1 MNSLIQL
8 KKVGT
13 NMSVRKKLNIGFIS
27 LTCLLLVSSIISFIQ
42 FKSVEGDI
50 IEVLDHR
57 IEQIRLTEK
66 IRQELASQGLFLN
79 AYILSNKDEETKET
93 LDYYEKVLPETINEL
108 SGIVRSDYTIDIMKQ
123 VTELQK
129 DLQTS
134 SDKAR
139 QAFNNGN
146 TDLALS
152 YINEEV
158 SKSSDEIY
166 FLTSDLLDYHD
177 KNLEQVKTSVVQT
190 VARAIIISIVLLFLS
205 AIVGFYFMH
214 FVKTSITKPLL
225 KVIDAADTLA
235 QGDLTIAQLEHK
247 AKDEISTL
255 AGAVNTLKQNLTV
268 LISNVQDN
276 ATHLSAASEELSAST
291 VEVTATSNDIAHR
304 VQDTT
309 NHLSSAASVSQQS
322 AIAMDETAAG
332 VQRIAEAT
340 QTLHHNAMNMTKLAH
355 TGGTTI
361 TTAKEQM
368 DTISETTT
376 QIADLTQK
384 LSKQSEEIGQI
395 TKVITTIT
403 EQTNLLALN
412 AAIEAARAGEHGKGF
427 AVVADEVRKLA
438 EESHQSAGQ
447 IVALTIE
454 IQTDTRNVA
463 AAVDAG
469 LASVQD
475 GVAKIHEAGDAFYSI
490 TESVQTFTD
499 QIEDISATSE
509 QISASAEEVAAS
521 VTEIANGASV
531 SVANAQI
538 IAEAVDEQ
546 AATMQQVNEVAEE
559 LSNNAQ
565 QLQSLLQ
572 QFKL

>member
-1 MNSLIQL
+1 MDSLIQL

-27 LTCLLLVSSIISFIQ
+27 LTCLLLVSSIISLIQ

-57 IEQIRLTEK
+57 IVQIRLTEK
-66 IRQELASQGLFLN
+66 IQQELASQGLFLN

-93 LDYYEKVLPETINEL
+93 LDHYNKVLPETIKEL
-108 SGIVRSDYTIDIMKQ
+108 SGIVRSDYTKNIMQQ

-129 DLQTS
+129 DLLTS
-134 SDKAR
+134 SDKAV

-152 YINEEV
+152 YINKEV

-177 KNLEQVKTSVVQT
+177 KQIAKVKTSVVKT
-190 VARAIIISIVLLFLS
+190 VTRAIIISIVILILS
-205 AIVGFYFMH
+205 AIVGLYFMY
-214 FVKTSITKPLL
+214 FVKSYITQPLL

-235 QGDLTIAQLEHK
+235 KGDLTIAQLEHNS
-247 AKDEISTL
+247 KDEIGTL
-255 AGAVNTLKQNLTV
+255 AVAVNKLKQNLSV
-268 LISNVQDN
+268 LIKNVQDN

-291 VEVTATSNDIAHR
+291 EEVTATSNDIAHR

-322 AIAMDETAAG
+322 AIAMDETATG

-340 QTLHHNAMNMTKLAH
+340 QTLHHSAMNMTQLAH
-355 TGGTTI
+355 TGGKTI

-447 IVALTIE
+447 IVALTNE

-531 SVANAQI
+531 SAGNAKI

>member
-1 MNSLIQL
+1 
-8 KKVGT
+8 
-13 NMSVRKKLNIGFIS
+13 MSVRKKLNIGFIS
-27 LTCLLLVSSIISFIQ
+27 LTFFLLVSSIISFIQ

-50 IEVLDHR
+50 VEVLDHR
-57 IEQIRLTEK
+57 IVQIRLTEK

-108 SGIVRSDYTIDIMKQ
+108 SGIVRSDYTKDIMKQ

-152 YINEEV
+152 YINKEV
-158 SKSSDEIY
+158 SKISDEIY

-214 FVKTSITKPLL
+214 FVKTSITTPLL

-235 QGDLTIAQLEHK
+235 KGDLTIAQLEHN
-247 AKDEISTL
+247 AKDEIGTL
-255 AGAVNTLKQNLTV
+255 AVAVNKLKQNLSV
-268 LISNVQDN
+268 LIKNVQDN
-276 ATHLSAASEELSAST
+276 AIHLSAASEELSAST
-291 VEVTATSNDIAHR
+291 EEVTATSNDITHR

-340 QTLHHNAMNMTKLAH
+340 QTLHHNAMNMTQLAH
-355 TGGTTI
+355 TGGKTI
-361 TTAKEQM
+361 STAKEQM

-447 IVALTIE
+447 IVALTNE

-521 VTEIANGASV
+521 VTEIANGSSV
-531 SVANAQI
+531 SASNAQI

-559 LSNNAQ
+559 LSSNAQ

>member
-1 MNSLIQL
+1 
-8 KKVGT
+8 
-13 NMSVRKKLNIGFIS
+13 MSVRKKLNIGFIS
-27 LTCLLLVSSIISFIQ
+27 LTCLLLISSIISFIQ
-42 FKSVEGDI
+42 FKSVEGDLV
-50 IEVLDHR
+50 EVLDHR
-57 IEQIRLTEK
+57 IVQIQLTEK
-66 IRQELASQGLFLN
+66 IQQELASQGLFLRS
-79 AYILSNKDEETKET
+79 YILNSKDKTTKANLER
-93 LDYYEKVLPETINEL
+93 YEKILPETIQEL
-108 SGIVRSDYTIDIMKQ
+108 SGIVRSDYTKNIMKQ
-123 VTELQK
+123 VTELQQ
-129 DLQTS
+129 DLLTS
-134 SDKAR
+134 SDKAV
-139 QAFNNGN
+139 QAFNSGN

-152 YINEEV
+152 YINGEV
-158 SKSSDEIY
+158 TKSNKEIYTLTNDLLNYHDEQLQKVKSS
-166 FLTSDLLDYHD
+166 
-177 KNLEQVKTSVVQT
+177 VVPT
-190 VARAIIISIVLLFLS
+190 VARAIIISVVLLVLS
-205 AIVGFYFMH
+205 AIVGLYFMY
-214 FVKTSITKPLL
+214 FVKRSITQPLG

-235 QGDLTIAQLEHK
+235 HGDLTIAQLEHNS
-247 AKDEISTL
+247 KDEIGTL
-255 AGAVNTLKQNLTV
+255 ATAVNALKQNLSV
-268 LISNVQDN
+268 LIKNVQDN
-276 ATHLSAASEELSAST
+276 ATHLTAASEELSAST
-291 VEVTATSNDIAHR
+291 EEVTATSNDIAYR

-322 AIAMDETAAG
+322 AIAMDETATG

-340 QTLHHNAMNMTKLAH
+340 QTLHHNAKNMTQLAH
-355 TGGTTI
+355 TGSKTI

-376 QIADLTQK
+376 RIADLTQK

-447 IVALTIE
+447 IVALTNE

-509 QISASAEEVAAS
+509 QISASAVEVATS
-521 VTEIANGASV
+521 VTELANGSSV
-531 SVANAQI
+531 SAGNAQI

-546 AATMQQVNEVAEE
+546 AAAMHQVNEVAEE

-565 QLQSLLQ
+565 ELQSLLQ